1 MRPNKDYWILMFY
14 VGTRKFDEHLLS
26 LAAEDVFAGI
36 YGDYDYGDYSSDRYC
51 DWIDRQWK
59 LNRVR
64 VGGCLDSGLL

>member
-1 MRPNKDYWILMFY
+1 MRRNKDYWILMFY
-14 VGTRKFDEHLLS
+14 VGTRRFDEHLLTI
-26 LAAEDVFAGI
+26 AAEDVFAET
-36 YGDYDYGDYSSDRYC
+36 YGDYESDRYC